1 MEDKIA
7 LAVMLYKLKY
17 GVRTTN
23 KTSAPYFKGA
33 DVSNFVLETR
43 TFSSKKISCFLN
55 STKKQDKK
63 EVLKKRSMPHKL
75 LRTEQS

>member
-43 TFSSKKISCFLN
+43 TFSSKKNIVFPQLYQKARQKGSF
-55 STKKQDKK
+55 KK
-63 EVLKKRSMPHKL
+63 EVNATQVAPN
-75 LRTEQS
+75 